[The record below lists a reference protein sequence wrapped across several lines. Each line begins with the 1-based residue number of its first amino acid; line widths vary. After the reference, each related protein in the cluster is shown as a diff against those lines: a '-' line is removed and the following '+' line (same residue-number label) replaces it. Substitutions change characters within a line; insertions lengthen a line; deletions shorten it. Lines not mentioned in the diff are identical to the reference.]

1 MDALL
6 RCYTVIDIESISLDK
21 NRPHWKGR
29 FSKIH
34 NCQRNVAVECY
45 DSSSRIFEF
54 CPCIEWKELTWRR
67 EQKSFEYCQRNIHG
81 LSYYPFFSSGL
92 CLESATI
99 IQRILGK
106 QSYRFGSLQR
116 WNSWE
121 NYMRCYG
128 NRMSKFGTV
137 WWTAVYTTIKRS
149 SKRSTIL

>member
-81 LSYYPFFSSGL
+81 LSFYRFFSSGP
-92 CLESATI
+92 CLESAMIIREYLESKAINLVLYKGGTI
-99 IQRILGK
+99 EKSLCNVMGIECRNLEQYDVPRYNK
-106 QSYRFGSLQR
+106 QLHDP
-116 WNSWE
+116 
-121 NYMRCYG
+121 
-128 NRMSKFGTV
+128 
-137 WWTAVYTTIKRS
+137 
-149 SKRSTIL
+149 